1 MQGHGLQFLIYSSH
15 TREKGRKGMAW
26 EERTVEEMREEFA
39 RRVLAQERSKAA
51 LCREYGISRP
61 TGDKWVERFEQGESM
76 SDRSRAPKSVPGR
89 VSAETEIE
97 IVRLRKQYP
106 ALGAVKL
113 RKIME
118 NSGYT
123 NLPCARTFNNIFLRN
138 GLIERE
144 ASLAATPHQRFEKS
158 VPNEMWQAD
167 FKGHFRLGNGYRC
180 HPLNI
185 LDDCS
190 RFNLCIEA
198 LTNETFE
205 SVKPVVER
213 LFREYGLPFSFLCD
227 NGNPWGTVQSLGYT
241 RFEVWLMELGILT
254 LHGRPYH
261 PQTQGK
267 EERFNR
273 SFTREC
279 LKGKSFCDKTHAQTI
294 FDEYR
299 TFYNEVRPHF
309 ALELDV
315 PARHYKPSSKMMP
328 EKIAPW
334 EYASEYKLCKVKET
348 GFFHY
353 KGQGFFLSEA
363 FGGKTIAV
371 RESHLPGQITLV
383 FRNFII
389 GRIDLNNRAYTLKRA
404 YLIEGDPR
412 ANV

>member
-1 MQGHGLQFLIYSSH
+1 
-15 TREKGRKGMAW
+15 MAW
-26 EERTVEEMREEFA
+26 EERTVEQMREEFV
-39 RRVLAQERSKAA
+39 RRVLAQEQSKTA

-61 TGDKWVERFEQGESM
+61 TGDKWIERFQTGQSM
-76 SDRSRAPKSVPGR
+76 SDQSRAPKTIPGR
-89 VSAETEIE
+89 IPAELEDK
-97 IVRLRKQYP
+97 IVKLRKQYP
-106 ALGAVKL
+106 AIGAVKL
-113 RKIME
+113 RRMME
-118 NSGYT
+118 DAGHT
-123 NLPCARTFNNIFLRN
+123 DLPCARTFNNIFRRHD
-138 GLIERE
+138 LIGQEE
-144 ASLAATPHQRFEKS
+144 SAAATPIQRFEKA

-167 FKGHFRLGNGYRC
+167 FKGHFRMKNGYRC

-198 LTNETFE
+198 LENETYDA
-205 SVKPVVER
+205 VKPVMER

-227 NGNPWGTVQSLGYT
+227 NGNPWGTAQSLGYSK
-241 RFEVWLMELGILT
+241 FEVWLMELGILT
-254 LHGRPYH
+254 LHGRPRH

-279 LKGKSFCDKTHAQTI
+279 LKGKEFKDKAHAQSY

-299 TFYNEVRPHF
+299 IFYNEVRPHF
-309 ALELDV
+309 ALDLEV
-315 PARHYKPSSKMMP
+315 PAMHYQSSKKQFP
-328 EKIAPW
+328 NKIEVW
-334 EYASEYKLCKVKET
+334 EYESEYKLCKVKET
-348 GFFHY
+348 GYFNY
-353 KGQGFFLSEA
+353 DGQGFFLSEA

-371 RESHLPGQITLV
+371 RESHLPGQLTLV

-389 GRIDLNNRAYTLKRA
+389 GRIDLNNRVYTLKRA

>member
-1 MQGHGLQFLIYSSH
+1 
-15 TREKGRKGMAW
+15 MAW
-26 EERTVEEMREEFA
+26 EERTVEQMREEFV
-39 RRVLAQERSKAA
+39 RRVLAQEQSKTA

-61 TGDKWVERFEQGESM
+61 TGDKWIERFQTGQSM
-76 SDRSRAPKSVPGR
+76 SDQSRAPKTIPGR
-89 VSAETEIE
+89 IPAELEDK
-97 IVRLRKQYP
+97 IVQLRKQYP
-106 ALGAVKL
+106 AIGAVKL
-113 RKIME
+113 RRMME
-118 NSGYT
+118 DAGHT
-123 NLPCARTFNNIFLRN
+123 DLPCARTFNNIFRRHD
-138 GLIERE
+138 LIGQEE
-144 ASLAATPHQRFEKS
+144 SAAATPIQRFEKA

-167 FKGHFRLGNGYRC
+167 FKGHFRMKNGYRC

-198 LTNETFE
+198 LENETYDA
-205 SVKPVVER
+205 VKPVMER

-227 NGNPWGTVQSLGYT
+227 NGNPWGTAQSLGYSK
-241 RFEVWLMELGILT
+241 FEVWLMELGILT
-254 LHGRPYH
+254 LHGRPRH

-279 LKGKSFCDKTHAQTI
+279 LKGKEFKDKAHAQSY

-299 TFYNEVRPHF
+299 IFYNEVRPHF
-309 ALELDV
+309 ALDLEV
-315 PARHYKPSSKMMP
+315 PATHYQSSKKQFP
-328 EKIAPW
+328 NKIEVW
-334 EYASEYKLCKVKET
+334 EYESEYKLCKVKET
-348 GFFHY
+348 GYFNY
-353 KGQGFFLSEA
+353 DGQGFFLSEA

-371 RESHLPGQITLV
+371 RESHLPGQLTLV

-389 GRIDLNNRAYTLKRA
+389 GRIDLNNRVYTLKRA

>member
-1 MQGHGLQFLIYSSH
+1 
-15 TREKGRKGMAW
+15 MAW
-26 EERTVEEMREEFA
+26 EERTVEQMREEFV
-39 RRVLAQERSKAA
+39 RRVLAQEQSKAA

-61 TGDKWVERFEQGESM
+61 TGDKWIERYQQGETM
-76 SDRSRAPKSVPGR
+76 SDRSRAPKSRPGK
-89 VSAETEIE
+89 VSTEIETEI
-97 IVRLRKQYP
+97 VQLRKHYP
-106 ALGAVKL
+106 AIGAVKL
-113 RKIME
+113 RRMME
-118 NSGYT
+118 DAGRT
-123 NLPCARTFNNIFLRN
+123 DLPCARTFNNIFRRHD
-138 GLIERE
+138 LIGQEE
-144 ASLAATPHQRFEKS
+144 SSAATPILRFEKAA
-158 VPNEMWQAD
+158 PNEMWQAD
-167 FKGHFRLGNGYRC
+167 FKGNFRMSDGYRC

-198 LTNETFE
+198 LTSETFDA
-205 SVKPVVER
+205 VKPVMER

-227 NGNPWGTVQSLGYT
+227 NGNPWGTAQSLGYS

-254 LHGRPYH
+254 LHGRPRH

-279 LKGKSFCDKTHAQTI
+279 LKGKTFFDKVHAQSC
-294 FDEYR
+294 FNEYR
-299 TFYNEVRPHF
+299 VFYNEVRPHF
-309 ALELDV
+309 ALDLDV
-315 PARHYKPSSKMMP
+315 PVKHYKPSSKMMP
-328 EKIAPW
+328 EKIEQW
-334 EYASEYKLCKVKET
+334 EYDSGYQLCKVKET
-348 GFFHY
+348 GFFNY

-383 FRNFII
+383 FRNFKI
-389 GRIDLNNRAYTLKRA
+389 GRIDLDKRVYTLKRA